1 MIVRLYAS
9 AKLHPLNERRV
20 PETQDPV
27 NAPVSAVK
35 NAEEILER
43 IFAPT
48 PKASPIEQAERVLR
62 RPRQVVYVAL
72 SNRNFF
78 WRAHITKFVLDEG
91 RVPITPQML
100 FDYYLLHTVPKEV
113 VREALNNLIAKCDEV
128 WVFGN
133 LSLGVKVQVGIAK
146 RLRKPVRYY
155 DITDLPYRVVSI
167 PESLAREEKRD

>member
-1 MIVRLYAS
+1 MPGIEEEAVN
-9 AKLHPLNERRV
+9 P
-20 PETQDPV
+20 PV
-27 NAPVSAVK
+27 AVVK

-72 SNRNFF
+72 SNRNFY

-91 RVPITPQML
+91 RVPVTPAML
-100 FDYYLLHTVPKEV
+100 FDYYLLHTVPKET
-113 VREALNNLIAKCDEV
+113 VREAFNNLIAKCDEM

-133 LSLGVKVQVGIAK
+133 LSLGVKVQIGIAK

-167 PESLAREEKRD
+167 PEGLVREERRD